1 MNIFFIIMIRSKLA
15 NDVIKLPFL
24 QVLLFQVSTIGIIVL
39 SKMLV
44 NGSRLLLK
52 GILVLSTS

>member
-1 MNIFFIIMIRSKLA
+1 MNIFLIIMIRSKLA

-24 QVLLFQVSTIGIIVL
+24 QGLLFQVSTIGIIVL

>member
-1 MNIFFIIMIRSKLA
+1 M
-15 NDVIKLPFL
+15 IKLPFL

-39 SKMLV
+39 PKMLV

>member
-1 MNIFFIIMIRSKLA
+1 MNIFLIIMIRSKLA